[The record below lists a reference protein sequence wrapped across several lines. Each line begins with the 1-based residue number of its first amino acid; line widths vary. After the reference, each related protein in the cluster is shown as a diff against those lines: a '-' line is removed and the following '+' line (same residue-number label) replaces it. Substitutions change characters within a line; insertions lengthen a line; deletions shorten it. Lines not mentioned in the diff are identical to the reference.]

1 VGAHYDSN
9 DFLVNNE
16 WRDAGLQ
23 VSWNL
28 LNLLSAKHIKAAA
41 NAQYELARE
50 QRLALNMAVL
60 TQVHVAYIDY
70 TSRKQ
75 QFELTRQLSDVEQRI
90 LQHTRNA
97 AQVDAQGKLAE
108 IRAAT
113 SALMS
118 ELRLYQSYADYQGAY
133 GQMVA
138 TLGLDPVPAAVA
150 GHDLPT
156 LEQAIRDTEKQW
168 GEGVAP

>member
-1 VGAHYDSN
+1 
-9 DFLVNNE
+9 
-16 WRDAGLQ
+16 
-23 VSWNL
+23 
-28 LNLLSAKHIKAAA
+28 
-41 NAQYELARE
+41 
-50 QRLALNMAVL
+50 MAVL

-118 ELRLYQSYADYQGAY
+118 ELKLYQSYADYQGAY

-150 GHDLPT
+150 SHDLPT
-156 LEQAIRDTEKQW
+156 LEKAIRDTEKQW
-168 GEGVAP
+168 AASPAGDAPQ